1 MPTSRI
7 AVRLLTLLFL
17 LAGILLLQK
26 PVFGETITAVT
37 THFAVVIQ
45 APDGASTTSATP
57 CTASPSPST
66 KPRN

>member
-26 PVFGETITAVT
+26 PVFGETITAAT
-37 THFAVVIQ
+37 APFAVVQ
-45 APDGASTTSATP
+45 GPTCAATTPSSP
-57 CTASPSPST
+57 CTTNPSPST
-66 KPRN
+66 TPRN